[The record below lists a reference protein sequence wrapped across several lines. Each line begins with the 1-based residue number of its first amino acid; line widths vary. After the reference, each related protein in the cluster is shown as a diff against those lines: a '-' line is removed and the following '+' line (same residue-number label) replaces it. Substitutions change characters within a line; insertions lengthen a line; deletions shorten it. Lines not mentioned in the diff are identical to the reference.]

1 MENKE
6 APTTVENQA
15 LTAEQVQELV
25 TTAIAQATETITS
38 QFNEKMDKLHNE
50 EWYKKRKQQGDGHHI
65 DEDAIV
71 NKVITQFSAK
81 QEEDT
86 VLHKYADSADAIKK
100 IKNAHPTLSREQAA
114 QLAQG
119 KVVYRMDGR
128 TPSTQ
133 YQVSTITQAEY
144 AKLPPNEREQMLQK
158 IRNKEVS
165 IVA

>member
-1 MENKE
+1 M
-6 APTTVENQA
+6 
-15 LTAEQVQELV
+15 
-25 TTAIAQATETITS
+25 
-38 QFNEKMDKLHNE
+38 
-50 EWYKKRKQQGDGHHI
+50 
-65 DEDAIV
+65 
-71 NKVITQFSAK
+71 ITQFSAK